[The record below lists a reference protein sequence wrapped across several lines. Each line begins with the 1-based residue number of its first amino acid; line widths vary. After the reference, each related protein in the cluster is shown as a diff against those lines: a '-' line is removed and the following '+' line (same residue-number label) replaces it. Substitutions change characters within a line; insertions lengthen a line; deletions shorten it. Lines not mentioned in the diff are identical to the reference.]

1 MIFSYQIL
9 VERCD
14 INEEFVPEDEIHADE
29 IIAVGGIFPIG
40 KNIILSLSFSNFK
53 FFIRN
58 IEVFL

>member
-1 MIFSYQIL
+1 MIFFYQIL

-14 INEEFVPEDEIHADE
+14 INEEFVSEDDIHADE

-40 KNIILSLSFSNFK
+40 KNIILSLSFSNFQ